1 MMTESYNSAILAV
14 TETHLDSDIKD
25 AEINMDGFQL
35 FRADRVG
42 RKHGGVA
49 IYVREDLAVN
59 SVKLSGG
66 SNGVVEHLMLHIKQY
81 NVVVLV
87 IYRPPDCQNCEFV
100 PIIDDLKRKCL
111 ALGDPTPSLIVC
123 GDFNI
128 PDVNWESVA
137 VGTTT
142 NRTQLSP
149 FECMKKMRDELFLH
163 QIVEAPTRGNNLLD
177 LCFVNN
183 ADLLWNAETKEIES
197 LSDHKLVVIDTAIGV
212 KQPRGEKEET
222 HRGFHNLNFFSE
234 RTKWEDMAKELGE
247 TNWHS
252 MMHQLDVEAMYQTF
266 HRKLLDVCEKYT
278 PVRRP
283 KAKRRGVPR
292 DRKRLYKKK
301 AKAEVKLNTG
311 RGNAQYHRE
320 QIKELDRQIEASH
333 RAEALENEK
342 RAVNVIKENP
352 KYFYNYAKSK
362 AKTRVGIGPLRTD
375 ENSQDLKSDSKNMAN
390 LLSQQFAS
398 SFSTPRVPEHHMG
411 TDVPVEQHFSALQI
425 TKDDIE
431 TSIKELRSNA
441 SAGPDGIPVILLK
454 KVGDKI
460 SMPLCLLWNKSLREG
475 YIPLQMKKGKV
486 TPIFKGGDRSLP
498 RNYRPVTLTSHIIK
512 LFEKILVQK
521 LDEHM
526 NMWGLHDT
534 NQHGFRRNRSC
545 LSQLL
550 DHHQEI
556 VEMMSKGEDVD
567 VIYLDFAKAFDKVDH
582 NVLMNKLSSI
592 GISGE
597 VYNWI
602 RCFLTGR
609 TQTACVEGTES
620 EEFEVRS
627 GVPQGSVLGPL
638 LFVIH
643 ISDIGDKLVH
653 SSAGC
658 FADDTR
664 LLKSVCSTVDCVDLQ
679 RDLRRVF
686 TWADKK
692 NMTFNSSKFKTMR
705 YTASSTA
712 QPVEYVYK
720 TRTDDVDRS
729 ESVTDLGVIMNESAT
744 FKKQIEKCASK
755 AKGQIGWILRVFATR
770 EKLHMIT
777 LYKSLVLPFLEYCC
791 PLWSPTDRNIALVRQ
806 LESAQRSFTRR
817 IAGMS
822 DLDYW
827 TRLKRLNMF
836 SLERR
841 RERYCII
848 YVWKILN
855 FRAPNF
861 GGNIIREYFDNRR
874 GRLCSTPPLISGSSD
889 GMKSIRD
896 DTLAVRGP
904 KLFNAMPIEIRSLT
918 GTLEQFKAHLDKFI
932 LTVPDE
938 PQLPGYQRTGS
949 NSLVEQVSR
958 MRRGAAA
965 RD

>member
-1 MMTESYNSAILAV
+1 MMIESYNSVMLAV
-14 TETHLDSDIKD
+14 TETHLEPGIKD
-25 AEINMDGFQL
+25 AEINMEGFQL
-35 FRADRVG
+35 FREDRIG
-42 RKHGGVA
+42 RAQGGVA
-49 IYVREDLAVN
+49 IYLREELAIN

-66 SNGVVEHLMLHIKQY
+66 SNGFVEHLMLHIKQY

-87 IYRPPDCQNCEFV
+87 IYRPPDCRHCDFV
-100 PIIDDLKRKCL
+100 TIIDDLKRKFL
-111 ALGDPTPSLIVC
+111 DLGDPTPSLIVC
-123 GDFNI
+123 GDFNF
-128 PDVNWESVA
+128 PEANWESA
-137 VGTTT
+137 AARSSSNGTYGS
-142 NRTQLSP
+142 QS
-149 FECMKKMRDELFLH
+149 ECMKLMRDELFLH
-163 QIVEAPTRGNNLLD
+163 QIVKTPTRGNNILD

-183 ADLLWNAETKEIES
+183 TDLLWNAETKEIAS
-197 LSDHKLVVIDTAIGV
+197 LSDHNLVVIHTAMGAT
-212 KQPRGEKEET
+212 QPADAREET
-222 HRGFHNLNFFSE
+222 RRGFHNLNFFSE
-234 RTKWEDMAKELGE
+234 RTQWENIVKELGD

-252 MMHQLDVEAMYQTF
+252 RMDQLDVEDMYQYF
-266 HRKLLDVCEKYT
+266 HRKLLEVCEKYT
-278 PVRRP
+278 PMRRT
-283 KAKRRGVPR
+283 KAKRKGVPR
-292 DRKRLYKKK
+292 DRKILYKKK
-301 AKAEVKLNTG
+301 ARAQMKLVNG
-311 RGNAQYHRE
+311 RGNAQHNRE
-320 QIKELDRQIEASH
+320 RVNELERQIEASH
-333 RAEALENEK
+333 RAEILDDER

-362 AKTRVGIGPLRTD
+362 SKTRVGIGPLRAH
-375 ENSQDLKSDSKNMAN
+375 ENSDDLTGDSKSMAD

-398 SFSTPRVPEHHMG
+398 SFSVPRPPANPRG
-411 TDVPVEQHFSALQI
+411 TDVPEERRFSTFEI
-425 TKDDIE
+425 KEEDIE
-431 TSIKELRSNA
+431 ASIKELRSNA
-441 SAGPDGIPVILLK
+441 AAGPDGIPAILLK
-454 KVGDKI
+454 KVCKEI
-460 SMPLCLLWNKSLREG
+460 SVPLCLLWNKSLKAG

-498 RNYRPVTLTSHIIK
+498 KNYRPVTLTSHIIK
-512 LFEKILVQK
+512 LFEKILVKK
-521 LDEHM
+521 LDEYLNQM
-526 NMWGLHDT
+526 DLHDK

-582 NVLMNKLSSI
+582 HVLMNKLSDI
-592 GISGE
+592 GISGD

-602 RCFLTGR
+602 HSFLTGR

-620 EEFEVRS
+620 EEYEVRS

-664 LLKSVCSTVDCVDLQ
+664 LIKSVSSTVDCVDLQ